1 MAKNGEQLLLRRIS
15 KDERSKNVSF
25 KNLDNKVLVIHP
37 DEVDKEKS
45 TIIGYINAGQ
55 KEYKGN
61 QKYCIRLGLGDDET
75 YFDVM
80 RKAQGKVIGY
90 LPVDAGENNVYVGVI
105 KTPVVPIVIPL
116 VCIACAIAIG
126 ATAVALNNNADM
138 NSDSSSSNTD
148 ITIADGTPFDGTI
161 NDGHV
166 ETAEE
171 AKYIEIPG
179 YSNIYISKGS
189 TVDLVN
195 PEGNQVYF
203 KYTITEGNKT
213 IYESDYIK
221 PGEKIAW
228 NAADYISGVG
238 EHDLIF
244 AVSTVDVENGSA
256 CNGATFA
263 VTATVS

>member
-1 MAKNGEQLLLRRIS
+1 MAKNSEQLLLRRIS
-15 KDERSKNVSF
+15 KDTKSKSISF
-25 KNLDNKVLVIHP
+25 KNLSTKVRIIHT
-37 DEVDKEKS
+37 DEVDINES
-45 TIIGYINAGQ
+45 VIVGYINAGQ

-90 LPVDAGENNVYVGVI
+90 LPVDAGENNVYIGVT
-105 KTPVVPIVIPL
+105 KASVVPIVIPL

-126 ATAVALNNNADM
+126 ATAIALNNNADM
-138 NSDSSSSNTD
+138 NSDSSSSSTE

-166 ETAEE
+166 ETAED

-203 KYTITEGNKT
+203 KYTITEGDQT

-228 NAADYISGVG
+228 NAPDYISGVG

-263 VTATVS
+263 VTAIVS

>member
-1 MAKNGEQLLLRRIS
+1 MAKNSEQLLLRRIS
-15 KDERSKNVSF
+15 KDTKSKSISF
-25 KNLDNKVLVIHP
+25 KNLSTKIRIIHT
-37 DEVDKEKS
+37 DEVDIDKS
-45 TIIGYINAGQ
+45 VIVGYINAGQ

-61 QKYCIRLGLGDDET
+61 QKYCVRLGLGDDET

-105 KTPVVPIVIPL
+105 KTSVVPIVIPL

-126 ATAVALNNNADM
+126 ATAVALNTNADM

-179 YSNIYISKGS
+179 YSNIYISGYLQK
-189 TVDLVN
+189 
-195 PEGNQVYF
+195 
-203 KYTITEGNKT
+203 
-213 IYESDYIK
+213 
-221 PGEKIAW
+221 
-228 NAADYISGVG
+228 
-238 EHDLIF
+238 
-244 AVSTVDVENGSA
+244 
-256 CNGATFA
+256 
-263 VTATVS
+263 